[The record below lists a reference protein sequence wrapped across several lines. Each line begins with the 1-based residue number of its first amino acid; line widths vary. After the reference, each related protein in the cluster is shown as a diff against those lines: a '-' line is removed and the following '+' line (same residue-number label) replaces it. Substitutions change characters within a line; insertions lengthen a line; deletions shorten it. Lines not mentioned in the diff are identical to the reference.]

1 MSRDSGWIVLQSGTW
16 VPVAHNASVSE
27 LSGFQR
33 ASFVSMDGT
42 RRTAGRGY
50 TPREWEIS
58 ETVPYDWAQEIYTAY
73 IASEGQEPVFFIPPL
88 AAGSNYAPLL
98 RTMKRIPVM
107 DEEGNTSW
115 RTVAHEGAQSD
126 VFPVRPGLKLEFGGL
141 QSGGTIRLRIYK
153 SDFTTTATVYDTP
166 ANDMSQAASRKVTI
180 TSLEAAWARLE
191 SVGAVQMSG
200 ELFAR
205 IIDADFP
212 TIRTYGPGGAWV
224 TIDDFEINH
233 NRIASKY
240 APMVTL
246 KMNLTECERV

>member
-73 IASEGQEPVFFIPPL
+73 IAPEGQAPVFFIPPL

-98 RTMKRIPVM
+98 RTVKRIPVM

-115 RTVAHEGAQSD
+115 RVVKPTGADSD
-126 VFPVRPGLKLEFGGL
+126 LFPVRPGLKLEFGGL
-141 QSGGTIRLRIYK
+141 QDGGWIRLRIYRG
-153 SDFTTTATVYDTP
+153 DFTTTATVYDVEGAGMGQLAT
-166 ANDMSQAASRKVTI
+166 RKLVVT
-180 TSLEAAWARLE
+180 SPDAAWARIE
-191 SVGAVQMSG
+191 SVGAVNMGG
-200 ELFAR
+200 EKFVR
-205 IIDADFP
+205 ILDVDLP
-212 TIRTYGPGGAWV
+212 TVRTYGPGGAWV
-224 TIDDFEINH
+224 TIDDFEISH

-240 APMVTL
+240 SPMVTL